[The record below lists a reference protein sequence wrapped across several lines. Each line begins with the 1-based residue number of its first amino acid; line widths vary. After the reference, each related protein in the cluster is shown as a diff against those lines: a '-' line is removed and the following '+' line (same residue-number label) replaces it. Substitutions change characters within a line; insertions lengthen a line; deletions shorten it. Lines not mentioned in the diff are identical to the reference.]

1 MVCPSKRD
9 SEAGKWLGERER
21 ENCCYFGEFL
31 LRSRVMIIYPNRIK
45 IFPFQEIYLYLHC
58 IWSHLH
64 LARYDTL
71 PVVVGPSGSSEGIGL
86 NWSKVVLVK
95 TLLILKLL
103 LMFTFL
109 PMYVKDHT
117 FWHFVD
123 TSKVVLKSYWDNL
136 GKKPFPWNTQS
147 LWP

>member
-1 MVCPSKRD
+1 
-9 SEAGKWLGERER
+9 
-21 ENCCYFGEFL
+21 
-31 LRSRVMIIYPNRIK
+31 MIIYPNRIK
-45 IFPFQEIYLYLHC
+45 TFPFQEIY
-58 IWSHLH
+58 LH

-71 PVVVGPSGSSEGIGL
+71 PLVVGPSGSLEGTGL

-117 FWHFVD
+117 F
-123 TSKVVLKSYWDNL
+123 
-136 GKKPFPWNTQS
+136 
-147 LWP
+147 